1 MEENQHKVGQREEIM
16 NETGGQKTLK
26 TKSHFSADF
35 SNSAYSFTEGFRNEK
50 RRLREGMKEK
60 RLER

>member
-1 MEENQHKVGQREEIM
+1 M
-16 NETGGQKTLK
+16 NENGGQKTLK